1 MLKILFLISFL
12 ILPHSYA
19 DDDKSHKKSEKKS
32 RHQASE
38 ASEDQ
43 IKAGKKIFQRKA
55 CGGCHKIG
63 GDQVSPVGPDLKDV
77 TKRRDPKWLR
87 EWIKDPRVMQAAND
101 PIYLEL
107 FKKFPTKM
115 PYLKLTDSDI
125 EDLLKYIES
134 ESNKKKGK

>member
-1 MLKILFLISFL
+1 MFKVLLILSFF

-19 DDDKSHKKSEKKS
+19 EDKKS
-32 RHQASE
+32 
-38 ASEDQ
+38 SEDQ
-43 IKAGKKIFQRKA
+43 IKNGKKLFQRKA

-77 TKRRDPKWLR
+77 SKRRDPKWLR
-87 EWIKDPRVMQAAND
+87 EWIKDPRIAQTAND
-101 PIYLEL
+101 PIYMEL

-115 PYLKLTDSDI
+115 PYLKLSESDV
-125 EDLLKYIES
+125 EDLIKYIDS